1 MDMYQKRKKR
11 QEMQNSENKKETQNQ
26 MNINWYPGHMAKAKR
41 LISENIDLI
50 DVVYEVVDSRIPYSS
65 VVQEIDNLLNNKP
78 RIMIMTKS
86 DLCDKTE
93 TNKWIKYYEQNGK
106 KVILVDL
113 EHSFDTK
120 KIINLTEEI
129 MLPINEKREKKGLI
143 KRRARVLII
152 GIPNV
157 GKSTLINRLVGK
169 KAVNVGNM
177 PGVTKDLNWIRINS
191 DIELLDTPGIL
202 WPKLEQ
208 TKVAYNL
215 ASLTAIKEEILP
227 LFQVVEY
234 ILKTLYKYYP
244 KVLKERYGL
253 DEVDE
258 YDITNTL
265 DIIGKRRGCLIK
277 GGEIDYDK
285 VYAVILNDI
294 KNGIIKGVTF
304 DRYDEYE
311 G

>member
-120 KIINLTEEI
+120 KIINLTEEV
-129 MLPINEKREKKGLI
+129 MMPINEKREKKGLI

-265 DIIGKRRGCLIK
+265 DVIGKRRGCLIK